1 MANGI
6 LMQKGT
12 ALWLAKRTNLSNKQI
27 ADFCNLHEIE
37 VNAFRM
43 GLDQNIIETNP
54 VDMMLL
60 SEEMI
65 KKCEN
70 DANAKLEANT
80 LDMKV
85 VGVRKSRSY
94 MKRHEIVN
102 AIFWLMTKQP
112 DLPNEAIVKLLKC
125 TKTLV
130 QSIRDKSYK
139 DYENLTPRHP
149 VVLELCTQE
158 DLDKL
163 LVKYEQKRS

>member
-37 VNAFRM
+37 VNAFRI
-43 GLDQNIIETNP
+43 GLEQNITETNP

-60 SEEMI
+60 SEEVI
-65 KKCEN
+65 KECEK
-70 DANAKLEANT
+70 DHEKKLEANS

-85 VGVRKSRSY
+85 VGVRKSRAY
-94 MKRHEIVN
+94 MKRHEVVN
-102 AIFWLMTKQP
+102 AVFWLVTKHP
-112 DLPNEAIVKLLKC
+112 ALPNEAVVKLLKC

-130 QSIRDKSYK
+130 TSIREKSYK
-139 DYENLTPRHP
+139 DYDSLIPRHP

-158 DLDKL
+158 ELDKM
-163 LVKYEQKRS
+163 LVKYMA